1 MPHVI
6 YDTLSLK
13 QFLRLPEAKPALEY
27 IDGLVVQK
35 VSPKR
40 KHSVIS
46 SMFIARLITDAR
58 TRRQGFAYNE
68 MRCTFDGRSLVPDIS
83 FVASGRIPK
92 DARGDFVDDI
102 FLAPDLVIEILSPGQ
117 TVKDLS
123 SRLTWCVG
131 HGVRLGWLIQPTKRR
146 VYVFRP
152 DQPRSILEEGE
163 TLDGSDV
170 LPGFQLP
177 LAEIFGWL
185 LED

>member
-1 MPHVI
+1 MNHVV

-27 IDGLVVQK
+27 IDGMVVQK

-46 SMFIARLITDAR
+46 SMLIVRLITDAR
-58 TRRQGFAYNE
+58 TRKLGFAYDD
-68 MRCTFDGRSLVPDIS
+68 MRCTFGGQSIVPDIS
-83 FVASGRIPK
+83 FFASGRIPK

-117 TVKDLS
+117 TIKDLS
-123 SRLTWCVG
+123 SRLTWCVR

-146 VYVFRP
+146 VYAFRP
-152 DQPRSILEEGE
+152 DRPCSILEMGD
-163 TLDGSDV
+163 TLDGDDV
-170 LPGFQLP
+170 LPGFELP
-177 LAEIFGWL
+177 LAEMFGWL